1 MAASDA
7 DSHIRALQL
16 ARECI
21 ALGARLGTVVHVT
34 GLRPSLLRTQF
45 FRNGGSING
54 RRPESSEWVHC
65 GNICTRADA
74 SEFAS
79 MFSTLRE
86 RQRCTPAEALVVAYR
101 MYAES
106 RPAKPALSF
115 DRAFSL
121 VSQLLGIWQ
130 CADASLAMHCCPQCR
145 AQYLA
150 EIGAP
155 PPPAAG
161 CVFCHLLHR
170 YPLDP
175 RVKAHFAGRQGN
187 LPGLAPPAGADTEK
201 AP

>member
-7 DSHIRALQL
+7 DRHIRALQL
-16 ARECI
+16 ARDCI
-21 ALGARLGTVVHVT
+21 ALGARLGTVVQVT
-34 GLRPSLLRTQF
+34 GLRAQLLRTHF
-45 FRNGGSING
+45 FRNGGSVNG

-65 GNICTRADA
+65 GNICTRAEA

-79 MFSTLRE
+79 IFMELRE
-86 RQRCTPAEALVVAYR
+86 RQRCAPADALVVAYR
-101 MYAES
+101 IYAQGNS
-106 RPAKPALSF
+106 GRPRLSF

-121 VSQLLGIWQ
+121 VCQLLGIWQ
-130 CADASLAMHCCPQCR
+130 CSEASLAMHSCPQCH

-150 EIGAP
+150 EVGAP
-155 PPPAAG
+155 PPLATG

-187 LPGLAPPAGADTEK
+187 QPGMSKPDGADMENE
-201 AP
+201 P

>member
-7 DSHIRALQL
+7 DNHIRALQM

-34 GLRPSLLRTQF
+34 GLRAALLRTHF

-65 GNICTRADA
+65 GNIVTRAEA

-79 MFSTLRE
+79 IFTSLRE
-86 RQRCTPAEALVVAYR
+86 QQRCAPAEALVLAYR
-101 MYAES
+101 MYADS
-106 RPAKPALSF
+106 SSGRPTLSF

-121 VSQLLGIWQ
+121 VCQLLGIWL
-130 CADASLAMHCCPQCR
+130 CREPVLAMHRCPLCR
-145 AQYLA
+145 ARYLA
-150 EIGAP
+150 AIGAP
-155 PPPAAG
+155 PPLAAG

-175 RVKAHFAGRQGN
+175 RVKAHFMGRHTH
-187 LPGLAPPAGADTEK
+187 LADVLGPNDAEAK
-201 AP
+201 KQS